1 LYDVRRPLRTKKILN
16 IASPYFV
23 HGPKGEKE
31 ADSPRATLPALRA
44 SVYYAKSRKRSAVAI
59 GRRPLFG
66 TGATTFRIF
75 QKRLSAVK
83 NRITLALVALLIAAL
98 TLPML
103 VSAQQPKQSQS
114 GEPAATTRPNGT
126 TNRRGIRPPRII
138 NEAASGVERDFA
150 EALTIIQEN
159 YIDGNKL
166 DYNSVFKSSII
177 GMLRSLDPHSN
188 YYDREEFDELK
199 TDQRSEY
206 YGIGASIQNQTIG
219 EQTDT
224 YIMATFDRSPAA
236 RAGLRYGDKITAV
249 DGVSMSGK
257 FSSEVRDKIR
267 GPRGSTVKITVERAA
282 TLKPETV
289 EITRDAVPQP
299 SVPDAYMIKPGVGY
313 IGMTQG
319 FNYTTADELQEKL
332 DDLHAQGMQSLVL
345 DLRNNPGGFLD
356 QAIRV
361 SEKFLQRGQN
371 ILTQKGRDGLGDK
384 TYESSNRNP
393 DPTPLVILVNSNTA
407 SASEIVAGAMQDH
420 DRALIVGQTSFGK
433 GLVQGIFQMEYGTGL
448 TLTTAKYYTPSGRLI
463 QRDYSNGGFYDYY
476 TRGGTIALD
485 KKDEQTKPAGP
496 ESKTDTGR
504 SVYGGGGISPDEP
517 VKART
522 INASQARL
530 RNPIFA
536 FTRELVNGRING
548 FDNYKVGRAID
559 FEKRLEAS
567 EYRVTDDLFKAF
579 KEFVVK
585 NPDWKITAQQL
596 DRSRSFIDLEMR
608 YNIVTAAY
616 GRVTADQVLIGDDPQ
631 VEKAIAVMPKAREL
645 AMAAMNRRT
654 QP

>member
-1 LYDVRRPLRTKKILN
+1 M
-16 IASPYFV
+16 
-23 HGPKGEKE
+23 
-31 ADSPRATLPALRA
+31 
-44 SVYYAKSRKRSAVAI
+44 
-59 GRRPLFG
+59 
-66 TGATTFRIF
+66 
-75 QKRLSAVK
+75 K

-103 VSAQQPKQSQS
+103 VSAQQPKQTQS
-114 GEPAATTRPNGT
+114 GEPSTTTRPNGT
-126 TNRRGIRPPRII
+126 MNRRGTRPPRII

-332 DDLHAQGMQSLVL
+332 DELHAQGMQSLVL

-393 DPTPLVILVNSNTA
+393 DATPLVILVNSNTA

-504 SVYGGGGISPDEP
+504 SVYGGGGISPDEAIKP
-517 VKART
+517 RT

-548 FDNYKVGRAID
+548 FDSYKVGRAID
-559 FEKRLEAS
+559 FEKRLEAT

-596 DRSRSFIDLEMR
+596 DRSRSFVDLEMR

-631 VEKAIAVMPKAREL
+631 VDKAIAVMPKAREL